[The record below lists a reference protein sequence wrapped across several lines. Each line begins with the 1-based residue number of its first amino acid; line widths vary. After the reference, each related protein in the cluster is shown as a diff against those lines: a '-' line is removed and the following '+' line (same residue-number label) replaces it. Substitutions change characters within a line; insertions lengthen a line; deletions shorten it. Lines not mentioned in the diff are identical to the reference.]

1 MLDDELLTDLKKT
14 VPDELPVAYISSV
27 TGQGIAE
34 LKDLLWEAVNS
45 EDNKT
50 DTLTHH
56 NLDTRFDDDEY
67 IDGDNGENYDEYDWD
82 EDKA

>member
-50 DTLTHH
+50 DTITHH
-56 NLDTRFDDDEY
+56 NLDTPFR
-67 IDGDNGENYDEYDWD
+67 
-82 EDKA
+82 